1 MAAEQVP
8 ASMQEEEV
16 TALAGDVGTKY
27 KAAAEVVQKTL
38 QGLIATQIVAGN
50 KIVDICAFGD
60 TLIQKQCETQFKK
73 SKIDKGVAFPTC
85 LNVNNVACHFSPL
98 STDTTELKAGDTVKI
113 DLGAHFDGYIA
124 VGAHTTVVPEAAGQA
139 FTAPT
144 GAAADVIV
152 AAHQGAQIAARLIK
166 VGAKNSEVTAALARV
181 AEAYGVNAVQGTLMH
196 QMKQY
201 VIDGN
206 KVVLLRGAEDQKVS
220 EETFAEHDV
229 FAVDVAFSTGEGK
242 PKQGDVRSTVFKRAV
257 ENHFTLKMKASRAL
271 VSAVTAKFST
281 MPFTLRALDD
291 EKAARMGMTECLKHD
306 VMYEYP
312 VLTEAAEDIVA
323 QFKLTVLVTNKGTE
337 AITGLELPEG
347 IKSDKQ
353 LPEDLAAILAQPLHA
368 AGSGGKR
375 RRRKKK
381 TAAAEADA

>member
-1 MAAEQVP
+1 M
-8 ASMQEEEV
+8 
-16 TALAGDVGTKY
+16 
-27 KAAAEVVQKTL
+27 
-38 QGLIATQIVAGN
+38 
-50 KIVDICAFGD
+50 
-60 TLIQKQCETQFKK
+60 
-73 SKIDKGVAFPTC
+73 
-85 LNVNNVACHFSPL
+85 
-98 STDTTELKAGDTVKI
+98 
-113 DLGAHFDGYIA
+113 
-124 VGAHTTVVPEAAGQA
+124 
-139 FTAPT
+139 
-144 GAAADVIV
+144 
-152 AAHQGAQIAARLIK
+152 
-166 VGAKNSEVTAALARV
+166 
-181 AEAYGVNAVQGTLMH
+181 NAVQGTLMH

-206 KVVLLRGAEDQKVS
+206 KVILLRGNDEQKVS

-242 PKQGDVRSTVFKRAV
+242 PKQGDSRTSVFKRAV

-271 VSAVTAKFST
+271 MSAVTSKFST

-291 EKAARMGMTECLKHD
+291 EKAARRGRTECRKHD

-312 VLTEAAEDIVA
+312 VLSEAAGDIVA
-323 QFKLTVLVTNKGTE
+323 QFKLTVLVTGKGTE

-353 LPEDLAAILAQPLHA
+353 LPEDLAAILAEPLHA

-381 TAAAEADA
+381 TATAEEEA